1 MEVCFMFELFVFFIP
16 SIIGVRIN
24 NYFNKDLKIKNIIYN
39 YTTLL
44 FISFIIN
51 VLVMYNVFG
60 IKEDIFK
67 VFDSDM
73 MLFVQMAIISF
84 IVNVIL
90 VFIGLVIQKNV
101 GFKIE
106 VEKNETKAKA
116 VSDGSKKNTEMDV
129 KSSKKTRKTTSKT
142 VKKSKDK

>member
-1 MEVCFMFELFVFFIP
+1 MFELFVFFIP

-90 VFIGLVIQKNV
+90 VFIGLAIQKNV

-106 VEKNETKAKA
+106 VEKNETKAKT
-116 VSDGSKKNTEMDV
+116 VSDSSKKNTEMDV

>member
-73 MLFVQMAIISF
+73 MPFVQMAIISF

-106 VEKNETKAKA
+106 VEKNETKAKT

>member
-1 MEVCFMFELFVFFIP
+1 MFELFVFFIP

-106 VEKNETKAKA
+106 VEKNETKAKT
-116 VSDGSKKNTEMDV
+116 VSDGSKKNTEMGV

-142 VKKSKDK
+142 GKKSKDK

>member
-1 MEVCFMFELFVFFIP
+1 MFELFVFFIP

-101 GFKIE
+101 GFKIV
-106 VEKNETKAKA
+106 VEKNETKAKT
-116 VSDGSKKNTEMDV
+116 VSAKTIKDTKKA
-129 KSSKKTRKTTSKT
+129 SKTTSKT

>member
-1 MEVCFMFELFVFFIP
+1 MFELFVFFIP

-129 KSSKKTRKTTSKT
+129 KSSKNTRKTTSKT

>member
-1 MEVCFMFELFVFFIP
+1 MFILFVFFIP

-24 NYFNKDLKIKNIIYN
+24 NYFNKDLKFKNIIYN

-44 FISFIIN
+44 FFSFIVNI
-51 VLVMYNVFG
+51 LIMYNVFG

-67 VFDSDM
+67 VFDSDII
-73 MLFVQMAIISF
+73 LFMQMAIISF

-101 GFKIE
+101 DFKIE
-106 VEKNETKAKA
+106 VEKNEIKAKT
-116 VSDGSKKNTEMDV
+116 VSDNSKKVSAKNIKDT
-129 KSSKKTRKTTSKT
+129 KKARKTTSKT
-142 VKKSKDK
+142 VKKDKDK

>member
-1 MEVCFMFELFVFFIP
+1 MFELFVFFIP

-101 GFKIE
+101 GFKIKE
-106 VEKNETKAKA
+106 KKNETKAKT

>member
-1 MEVCFMFELFVFFIP
+1 MFELFVFFIP

-106 VEKNETKAKA
+106 VEKNETKAKT
-116 VSDGSKKNTEMDV
+116 VSGGSKKSTEMDV

>member
-1 MEVCFMFELFVFFIP
+1 MLALFVFFIP

-24 NYFNKDLKIKNIIYN
+24 NYFNKDLKLKNIIYN

-44 FISFIIN
+44 FFSFIVNI
-51 VLVMYNVFG
+51 LIMYNVFG

-67 VFDSDM
+67 VFDSDI
-73 MLFVQMAIISF
+73 MLFTQMAIISF

-101 GFKIE
+101 DFKIE
-106 VEKNETKAKA
+106 VEKNETKAKT
-116 VSDGSKKNTEMDV
+116 VSDGSKKNTEMGV

-142 VKKSKDK
+142 GKKSKDK

>member
-1 MEVCFMFELFVFFIP
+1 MFELFVFFIP

-101 GFKIE
+101 GFKIV
-106 VEKNETKAKA
+106 VEKNETKAKT
-116 VSDGSKKNTEMDV
+116 VSDGSKKNTELDV